1 EALTIT
7 VVVALVVVE
16 EVVITT
22 ETTIEVEVV
31 FNISFKNKE
40 KSRFISGF
48 FLLKNVFDRLRLT
61 SRI

>member
-1 EALTIT
+1 
-7 VVVALVVVE
+7 VVVE

-22 ETTIEVEVV
+22 ETTTEVEVV